1 LKKRDHACVKSAS
14 VSTLESEPLKVL
26 GWAEHGEEVVVL
38 REGVPV
44 ARMLPIVRAMSDA
57 SDKPKTPEEIE
68 QYLLLKP
75 SPQGKRSAIT
85 GAELVS
91 LGRGEI

>member
-1 LKKRDHACVKSAS
+1 MKSAS

-44 ARMLPIVRAMSDA
+44 ARMLPIAQPVPDA
-57 SDKPKTPEEIE
+57 SGKPATPEEIE

-75 SPQGKRSAIT
+75 SPQGKRSAVT

>member
-1 LKKRDHACVKSAS
+1 MKSAS

-44 ARMLPIVRAMSDA
+44 ARMLPIARQASDA
-57 SDKPKTPEEIE
+57 SDKPATPEEIE
-68 QYLLLKP
+68 QYLLRKP

-85 GAELVS
+85 GAELVG

>member
-1 LKKRDHACVKSAS
+1 M
-14 VSTLESEPLKVL
+14 LESEPMKVL

-44 ARMLPIVRAMSDA
+44 ARLLPIARQTSEAA
-57 SDKPKTPEEIE
+57 AKPAPPEEIE
-68 QYLLLKP
+68 QYLLRKP
-75 SPQGKRSAIT
+75 SPRGKRSKIT